1 MPHTACTTDR
11 LPWKVLIVDDD
22 APTRQLI
29 HAALADKRYRDRPLE
44 LLTAHGLADAKRL
57 LEHRHGD
64 IAVALIDMAM
74 EEPCAGLALAE
85 HIRHRLHN
93 HTMRLL
99 LHTDLARPG
108 SLCQALAGDFNACLD
123 SRHARDPGHLWLG
136 VLTALR
142 AWHELTGLHRTI
154 HELRHR
160 SVTDPL
166 TGLNNPSTLRQAL
179 TRALSGGQ
187 RRQETLTVLFLDVD
201 NFKAIND
208 EQGHLRG
215 DEVLR
220 AVGTALRTNSRME
233 DGCYRYGGDEFL
245 VILPNC
251 SVAQVEA
258 NYLPRLMAAFAA
270 LGVSVSHG
278 AADAGPRFYPSADEL
293 IRCADERMY
302 QRKRA
307 LHHATQGL
315 PQHAAA

>member
-1 MPHTACTTDR
+1 MPPNDRMTDR
-11 LPWKVLIVDDD
+11 PPWKVLVVDDD
-22 APTRQLI
+22 PTSQLLIHTALAPMSFNGRRLEMLAAHSLAEARQL
-29 HAALADKRYRDRPLE
+29 LE
-44 LLTAHGLADAKRL
+44 QHHT
-57 LEHRHGD
+57 D
-64 IAVALIDMAM
+64 IAVALIDMVV
-74 EEPCAGLALAE
+74 ELPCAGLALAE

-93 HTMRLL
+93 HRMRLL
-99 LHTDLARPG
+99 LHTDLARLGPQ
-108 SLCQALAGDFNACLD
+108 CQALQACDINGYLD
-123 SRHARDPGHLWLG
+123 KAVSDPARLWPG

-142 AWHELTGLHRTI
+142 AWQEVSGLQRAI
-154 HELRHR
+154 EELRHR

-187 RRQETLTVLFLDVD
+187 RRQEPLTVLFLDVD
-201 NFKAIND
+201 NFKLIND

-220 AVGTALRTNSRME
+220 GVGEALRTNSRLE
-233 DGCYRYGGDEFL
+233 DSCYRYGGDEFL

-307 LHHATQGL
+307 LRREPQGML
-315 PQHAAA
+315 RPAAA